1 MKMIPGAQDAG
12 WSHPSKVNEF
22 VSLNASESGM
32 LTRERTPSKL
42 KAWPVRPGANVVPK
56 NNWPSC
62 APAASFGL
70 PSARHHATNPEGTAT
85 QLLTLTVIELV
96 AVAF

>member
-1 MKMIPGAQDAG
+1 MIPGAQDAG

-22 VSLNASESGM
+22 VSLNAAESGM

-42 KAWPVRPGANVVPK
+42 NAWPVRPWANAAPK
-56 NNWPSC
+56 SNSPSS
-62 APAASFGL
+62 APAASFAF
-70 PSARHHATNPEGTAT
+70 PPARHHATNPEGTAT

-96 AVAF
+96 ALAF

>member
-1 MKMIPGAQDAG
+1 MIPGAQDAG
-12 WSHPSKVNEF
+12 WSHPSKVSEL

-32 LTRERTPSKL
+32 FTRDCTPSKL
-42 KAWPVRPGANVVPK
+42 NAWPLRPGANVAPK
-56 NNWPSC
+56 RNWPLC
-62 APAASFGL
+62 APVASFAL

-96 AVAF
+96 ALAF